1 MKFPNRSSV
10 ALIAL
15 AVLVSCVK
23 EEKVILVSSVSLD
36 HSELTVKEGEQVV
49 ISATVAPPDATD
61 ASLTWTSSDPSVAS
75 VYAGKVNALAKGKA
89 VITATANDG
98 SGRTASCNLTVKHS
112 SPAVSLGPGQD
123 KEVVIPTGGGS
134 FKISFTTLENWT
146 ASLIN
151 SRADS
156 WVEISPA
163 SGNAGW
169 SEILVSVAENNGFDD
184 RSASIRISCDDETE
198 TVVVTQKQKDAI
210 TLSSTRFDVESSGGN
225 IVVKLKSNVD
235 FSYRIADGCQSWIQA
250 LETKSYDDYSC
261 SFSIAENMDILGRS
275 GEIVFTD
282 GTLSET
288 VKVFQSGASPMIVI
302 SEHMYEVGSAGGQVR
317 IDVASNVDV
326 TMTIPGDVD
335 WIREIVTKAY
345 STNTFYLLVEPNPY
359 PDDRS
364 ASICFSNNE
373 NGLSENVSICQK
385 QLDQINVS
393 DETVIIPE
401 SGGSFDIT
409 LEHNVEYSVSIDADW
424 LKEVTTKSLS
434 TATHSFAAEK
444 LPEGL
449 FGRTAHI
456 SFIDGKGSASRI
468 VTILQRDG
476 SPIIQFQD
484 DAVKAICVEKWDRN
498 GDGELSEREAAA
510 VTSLSRTFYNNTTIS
525 SFKELAYF
533 TGLEEINSSAF
544 RGCTALESI
553 VIPDNVRTVGYT
565 AFYKCE
571 ALKDVILPDSV
582 TVIGEWA
589 FSSCTSL
596 KLFTIPE
603 NVQELGQYAFAYC
616 YSLCRIE
623 CLPADPPRCGESFL
637 AGTKEGWIIVP
648 EGYVRRYKEADG
660 WKDYGERIIT
670 AKEEDSPVIVFK
682 DQYTKSV
689 CVEKWDRNGDG
700 ELSELEA
707 ASVKVINRENVY
719 KQFKSFDEFVYF
731 TGLTSISAYLF
742 YDASGLVSIKLPPN
756 IKTIGQCA
764 FYRCTGLKGEL
775 KLPEGLET
783 IENDAF
789 SRCSGLSGSLVLPES
804 LKSLGLSAFA
814 SCSGFTGDLVIPGG
828 IVDVP
833 QSAFNGCS
841 RLNGTLTLHKDIAT
855 IGIRA
860 FYNTAF
866 TRIDVLADNPP
877 AYGSDAFNV
886 KGCLIYVPQ
895 GRAATYQE
903 ADGWRSVCI
912 RITEEGHMPKDFFY
926 RSTDYSADG
935 QVVCLQ
941 SATKGKGINL
951 IFLGDGFVDRDM
963 GSGGKYEETMREW
976 MEQFFVY
983 EPYTTFREWF
993 NVYTVKVVS
1002 PNSIFGSPDSERRLT
1017 KNVNEGDDS
1026 ALYGNEIAT
1035 YVDPCYEYA
1044 ELVPNSTGQPLRVA
1058 VFMNTDENEERSYC
1072 YISPSKSLAFI
1083 FDSIE
1088 RRPTTLNHELGGHG
1102 FGFLADEYTEYQQT
1116 YPDAQAKLEDY
1127 SSWGYSLN
1135 LDWRSDPSKVRWAHM
1150 LKDSRYAN
1158 EGLGVFEGGGLYA
1171 YGIYRP
1177 TVNSMMRSDYSK
1189 GAVYN
1194 APSREIIYK
1203 RIMTQAAGSNWKYDY
1218 EAFVEADAG
1227 GRQQAADAYA
1237 AYPPSKSP
1245 SVIKKESDEE
1255 GFLPGLPP
1263 IVTDEPVREIR
1274 VSIDGKVTLIR

>member
-169 SEILVSVAENNGFDD
+169 SEILVSVAENTGFDD

-210 TLSSTRFDVESSGGN
+210 TLSSTRFDVESDGGN

-235 FSYRIADGCQSWIQA
+235 FSYRIANGCQSWIQA

-288 VKVFQSGASPMIVI
+288 VKVFQSGASPMIII

-326 TMTIPGDVD
+326 TMTIPGEAD
-335 WIREIVTKAY
+335 WLREIGTKAY
-345 STNTFYLLVEPNPY
+345 STNTFYIQVDPNPY

-364 ASICFSNNE
+364 ASISFSNNE
-373 NGLSENVSICQK
+373 NGLSESVSINQK
-385 QLDQINVS
+385 QLDQINVP
-393 DETVIIPE
+393 DETVIVPE

-456 SFIDGKGSASRI
+456 SFIDGKGSISRS
-468 VTILQRDG
+468 VTILQRDA

-484 DAVKAICVEKWDRN
+484 EAVRAICVEKWDKN

-510 VTSLSRTFYNNTTIS
+510 VTGLSRTFYNNATIS

-533 TGLEEINSSAF
+533 TGLNEINNSAF
-544 RGCTALESI
+544 RGCAALESI
-553 VIPDNVRTVGYT
+553 VIPDNVRTIGYA

-571 ALKDVILPDSV
+571 ALKDVIIPDSV
-582 TVIGEWA
+582 TTLDEWA

-596 KLFTIPE
+596 KTINIPE
-603 NVQELGQYAFAYC
+603 NVQGLGQYAFAYC
-616 YSLCRIE
+616 RSLCRIE
-623 CLPADPPRCGESFL
+623 CLPADPPRCGEYFL

-648 EGYVRRYKEADG
+648 EGSVRRYKEADG
-660 WKDYGERIIT
+660 WKDYEERIIT

-682 DQYTKSV
+682 DQYTKAV

-707 ASVKVINRENVY
+707 ASVKAINRDNAF
-719 KQFKSFDEFVYF
+719 KQIKYFDEFVYF
-731 TGLTSISAYLF
+731 TGLSSIPDYLF
-742 YDASGLVSIKLPPN
+742 YDFSGLVSIKLPPS
-756 IKTIGQCA
+756 IKTIGQGA
-764 FYRCTGLKGEL
+764 FYRCSGLKGEL

-783 IENDAF
+783 IGADSF
-789 SRCSGLSGSLVLPES
+789 SRCSGLSGPLVLPES
-804 LKSLGLSAFA
+804 LMSLGVAAFA
-814 SCSGFTGDLVIPGG
+814 NCSGLTGDLAIPAR
-828 IVDVP
+828 IVDIP
-833 QSAFNGCS
+833 QSVFYGCS
-841 RLNGTLTLHKDIAT
+841 RLNGTLTLHKDVKA
-855 IGIRA
+855 IGDRA

-866 TRIDVLADNPP
+866 TRIDVLADDPP
-877 AYGSDAFNV
+877 VYGSDAFNE
-886 KGCLIYVPQ
+886 KGCLIYVPK
-895 GRAATYQE
+895 GKATMYQE
-903 ADGWRSVCI
+903 ADGWRRICV
-912 RITEEGHMPKDFFY
+912 RITQEGHLPKDFFY
-926 RSTDYSADG
+926 RSSDYSADG
-935 QVVCLQ
+935 EVVCLQ
-941 SATKGKGINL
+941 KATKGKGITL
-951 IFLGDGFVDRDM
+951 IFLGDGYVDKDM
-963 GSGGKYEETMREW
+963 GPGGKYEEAMRGW

-993 NVYTVKVVS
+993 SVYTVKVVS
-1002 PNSIFGSPDSERRLT
+1002 PNSVFGSPDSERKLT
-1017 KNVNEGDDS
+1017 RNIAEGDDS

-1035 YVDPCYEYA
+1035 YVDVCKEYA
-1044 ELVPNSTGQPLRVA
+1044 EKVPNSSGQPLRIA
-1058 VFMNTDENEERSYC
+1058 VFMNTEKSEGRSYC
-1072 YISPSKSLAFI
+1072 SFNSSGECTAFI
-1083 FDSIE
+1083 FDAIE
-1088 RRPTTLNHELGGHG
+1088 NRPTTLNHELGGHG
-1102 FGFLADEYTEYQQT
+1102 FAFLGDEYSEYQET
-1116 YPDAQAKLEDY
+1116 FPDAQGTLEYYGRWDFY
-1127 SSWGYSLN
+1127 LN
-1135 LDWRSDPSKVRWAHM
+1135 LDWRSDPSRVRWSH
-1150 LKDSRYAN
+1150 LLNDSRYAN
-1158 EGLGVFEGGGLYA
+1158 EGLGVFEGGNLYA
-1171 YGIYRP
+1171 YGIYRS
-1177 TVNSMMRSDYSK
+1177 TMNSMMRSDYRK
-1189 GAVYN
+1189 GAVFN
-1194 APSREIIYK
+1194 ATSRELIYK
-1203 RIMTQAAGSNWKYDY
+1203 NIMRWGSSNWTYDY
-1218 EAFVEADAG
+1218 ESFVAADEA
-1227 GRQQAADAYA
+1227 GRKQAAEAYE

-1245 SVIKKESDEE
+1245 SVIRNESDEE